1 MCCELQKA
9 PRVSDE
15 LDHICE
21 LVKGRNVPLRCLAGS
36 LEAMQLDV
44 TLGDF
49 CDRSLRVLRGKSQA
63 FDLRYSQKL
72 KEVVR

>member
-1 MCCELQKA
+1 M
-9 PRVSDE
+9 
-15 LDHICE
+15 
-21 LVKGRNVPLRCLAGS
+21 PLHCLAGS
-36 LEAMQLDV
+36 LETMQLDV

-49 CDRSLRVLRGKSQA
+49 CDRSLRVLGGKSQA